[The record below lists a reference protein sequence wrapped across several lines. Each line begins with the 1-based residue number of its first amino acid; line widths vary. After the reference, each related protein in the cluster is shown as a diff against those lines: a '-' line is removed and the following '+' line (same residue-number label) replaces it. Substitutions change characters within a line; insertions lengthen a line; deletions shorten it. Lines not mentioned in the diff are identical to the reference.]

1 MEHPLINYIINS
13 STLVASNHISYSLYE
28 GILSTLTSLVRP
40 ILSLGVYPLTGL
52 CPWWYWVRG
61 GIYLLG
67 GSVPGHES
75 KV

>member
-13 STLVASNHISYSLYE
+13 STLVASTHIPYSLCE
-28 GILSTLTSLVRP
+28 GILSALTPLVRS
-40 ILSLGVYPLTGL
+40 ILFLGVYPLTGL
-52 CPWWYWVRG
+52 CPWWYWVTG

-67 GSVPGHES
+67 GSVLGYES